1 MISSD
6 EQPPPPPLG
15 HLRAL
20 ARRSLTGE
28 APKRHAA
35 SLDAVERALAARQ
48 RRNRST
54 RLWAGAGVAV
64 LAGLI
69 LLYTSQFARPDA
81 LAFEVLRGSVA
92 AAGFIDGAAQGTLL
106 HFSDGSAVE
115 LAAGSRTRVG
125 PVSAHGAE
133 ISLEHGR
140 VNVQVVHLPGAR
152 WSVRAGAYLVSV
164 TGTSFDVEFEPERRW
179 LAIDLFTG
187 SVSVTGPLIKGGLV
201 VSAGQR
207 LMVLPEDS
215 LVLVQRDVST
225 PAAASAAAAPPATG
239 GVAPADRAD
248 AELARS
254 VDTQV
259 DPVSPAPRST
269 KPRARARG
277 KASAGKSS
285 LPESWSQ
292 LVVAGR
298 FDEVLRQAEQRE
310 LDQVYREATFEDL
323 QALADAARYAS
334 RTAVARAA
342 FLALRERFAASTA
355 AKEAAFFLG
364 RLEEA
369 GGAPSRALEWYD
381 HYLAS
386 SPNGTYASQ
395 ALGKKLLI
403 IDGQHGP
410 DAARPIARD
419 YLQRFPQGPYAAAA
433 AKLAAPSLR

>member
-1 MISSD
+1 
-6 EQPPPPPLG
+6 
-15 HLRAL
+15 
-20 ARRSLTGE
+20 LTGE

-48 RRNRST
+48 RRIRST
-54 RLWAGAGVAV
+54 RLWSGAGVAV
-64 LAGLI
+64 LAGLM
-69 LLYTSQFARPDA
+69 LLYASQFARPDA

-92 AAGFIDGAAQGTLL
+92 AAGFIDGTDQGTLL
-106 HFSDGSAVE
+106 RFSDGTAIE

-125 PVSAHGAE
+125 SLSAHGAE

-215 LVLVQRDVST
+215 LVLVQRDVPT

-239 GVAPADRAD
+239 VAPADGAD

-254 VDTQV
+254 ADTQL

-277 KASAGKSS
+277 KAGAPRSS
-285 LPESWSQ
+285 VPESWSQ

-323 QALADAARYAS
+323 QALADAARYAR

-433 AKLAAPSLR
+433 AKLVAPSLP